1 MSAPSVRPDL
11 SITLVVDL
19 DGTLTPVDT
28 LHESLARLLRRQPLQ
43 VLQAPL
49 WLAAGRAGFK
59 NAVAQRLRLDPG
71 ALPWNQPLLDY
82 LREQKAAGRRL
93 VLATAAH
100 RQIADDVAAHLGLFD
115 AVLATDDGHN
125 LKGEAKLAAIRAQ
138 EGERFAYAGDSTA
151 DLPVWAGAQ
160 AAIVVGGTPQRLAQ
174 VQAGTPLERHFERPA
189 GGWAAWLKALR
200 VHQWAKNALL
210 FVPLI
215 TAWPASMLVALGQ
228 LLLAFLAFSLVA
240 SATYVVNDLGD
251 LDNDRAHPRK
261 RLRPLASGALPV
273 LQVLAVALALLLLG
287 FAMALALSPAFA
299 LALAVYLVLTTAYSA
314 ALKRYVLLDV
324 LALGLLYTIR
334 IIAGAVAIQ
343 VAVSSWLLV
352 FSAFIFF
359 SLALVKRCAE
369 LVLYRQQGRTA
380 SSGRD
385 YRVDD
390 LVVLWPMGVGASLSA
405 VVVFGLF
412 VSAPET
418 LARYA
423 TPGLL
428 WITAAGLLYW
438 LGRLWI
444 KTSRGEMHDD
454 PVVYALRDRGSRLTV
469 LAMVAAALAARFVRM
484 EHWL

>member
-1 MSAPSVRPDL
+1 MSPPPNHPGIAP
-11 SITLVVDL
+11 TLVVDL

-43 VLQAPL
+43 LLRVPL

-59 NAVAQRLRLDPG
+59 GAVATRLRLDP
-71 ALPWNQPLLDY
+71 ASLPWNQPLLDY

-100 RQIADDVAAHLGLFD
+100 RQIADDVAAYLGLFD
-115 AVLATDDGHN
+115 EVLATADGHN
-125 LKGEAKLAAIRAQ
+125 LKGEAKLAAIRAR
-138 EGERFAYAGDSTA
+138 EGEHFAYAGDSAA
-151 DLPVWAGAQ
+151 DLPVWAGAR

-174 VQAGTPLERHFERPA
+174 VQARTPLERHFAHPA
-189 GGWAAWLKALR
+189 GGWAVWRKALR
-200 VHQWAKNALL
+200 LHQWAKNALL
-210 FVPLI
+210 FVPLL
-215 TAWPASMLVALGQ
+215 TAWTSSTWVALGH

-261 RLRPLASGALPV
+261 RSRPLASGALPV
-273 LQVLAVALALLLLG
+273 LQVLAVAAALLLLG
-287 FAMALALSPAFA
+287 FAVALFLSPAFT
-299 LALAVYLVLTTAYSA
+299 LALAVYVVLTTAYSA
-314 ALKRYVLLDV
+314 VLKRYVLLDV

-334 IIAGAVAIQ
+334 IIAGAIAIE
-343 VAVSSWLLV
+343 VAVSAWLLV

-369 LVLYRQQGRTA
+369 LVLYRQQGRSA
-380 SSGRD
+380 SAGRD
-385 YRVDD
+385 YRVED

-405 VVVFGLF
+405 VVVFCLF
-412 VSAPET
+412 ASSHET
-418 LARYA
+418 LVRYA
-423 TPGLL
+423 APDLL

-454 PVVYALRDRGSRLTV
+454 PMVYALRDRGSRLTV
-469 LAMVAAALAARFVRM
+469 LTMVAAALSARFM
-484 EHWL
+484 PLGWLP